1 MEELKT
7 MKQQF
12 ISAVQGELARGINK
26 VDAHEMGEVVDM
38 IKDLS
43 EAIYYCSVT
52 DAMDK
57 SSQED
62 KEYYMEKYMPSKY
75 YTPYPRYYD
84 ERNRDMEMYS
94 GRMYFTE
101 PKVNVSTRSNYA
113 RDMREGRS
121 PMSRRMFME
130 TKNSGSAE
138 SSMKELEHYLKD
150 LSEDI
155 VEMIENLNNE
165 ERIIVKQKLSALAN
179 KIA

>member
-12 ISAVQGELARGINK
+12 ISAVQGELAKGINK
-26 VDAHEMGEVVDM
+26 IDTHEMGEVVDM

-43 EAIYYCSVT
+43 EAIYYCSVS
-52 DAMDK
+52 DAMSD

-62 KEYYMEKYMPSKY
+62 KNYYMDKYLPTKY
-75 YTPYPRYYD
+75 YTSYPRYYD
-84 ERNRDMEMYS
+84 ERDRDREIYN

-101 PKVNVSTRSNYA
+101 PKSNVIVRSMS

-121 PMSRRMFME
+121 PMSRKMFME
-130 TKNSGSAE
+130 VKENGSVDG
-138 SSMKELEHYLKD
+138 SMKELEHYMKD

-155 VEMIENLNNE
+155 VEMIENLSDE
-165 ERIIVKQKLSALAN
+165 ERVVVKQKLSSLAN